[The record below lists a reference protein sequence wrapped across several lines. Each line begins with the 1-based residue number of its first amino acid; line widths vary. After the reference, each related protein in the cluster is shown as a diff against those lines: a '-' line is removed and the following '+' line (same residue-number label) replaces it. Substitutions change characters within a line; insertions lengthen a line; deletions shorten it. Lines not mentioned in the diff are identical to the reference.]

1 MRNFKIILLVLVGL
15 AFFNLNYSQ
24 QQEEKFK
31 VELEEVNIPGMPGLQ
46 SFSWGKSSDGKWLLV
61 GGRTDGLHLRRPF
74 ESFLATGNNN
84 KIYVVDIDSMKV
96 WSITPSG
103 LSQILYDQLQSTNQ
117 LFIQRDSFLY
127 IFGGYGYSVVNQ
139 DWITYPYL
147 IAINIDSLVA
157 AVINGQTNVAQYFRH
172 IQNNNFAITGGQ
184 AGYMDSVF
192 YLCGGQKFTG
202 RYNPMNGPS
211 FTQQYT
217 EEVRKFKI
225 LDDGTNI
232 TITDY
237 QAVNDPTAF
246 HRRDYNMS
254 PQIFPDGRK
263 GFTMFTG
270 VFQVNADLPFLN
282 SVNVFDTTY
291 FVENTFDIYLSHYHS
306 AKIPVY
312 DSTNNVM
319 HTVFFGGIAQYYID
333 STGTMQRNDSVPFVN
348 TISMVTRY
356 SDWSMAERKI
366 GEMPSL
372 LGSGAEV
379 IPVED
384 TSGLFFGDEIV
395 NVNSI
400 PLGQR
405 RLVGYMV
412 GGIESSAPNI
422 FWINDG
428 TQSWA
433 STKVFKIYISK
444 DTTSSIKYQQLTG
457 DKIYNLK
464 LYPNPASNKITMNF
478 FLPNID
484 KHNITIRDLQGRTV
498 KQISFNDKIG
508 EKTMNINISDLAE
521 GTYLLELGDKSYK
534 TVAKF
539 VKNR

>member
-1 MRNFKIILLVLVGL
+1 MRNFNIILLVLVGL